1 MANWISWAQDY
12 LQGLAGDPWR
22 LLQPVIGA
30 LAAAAVG
37 RLAFLWRAWRARAKS
52 AEKAAKAYERL
63 ERVASDKSSL
73 WQELNSSEHFA
84 NLPPGLLV
92 MNLKGGVG
100 KTTTAG
106 NLAAALAHRYG
117 KKVLLVD
124 LDYQGSLSI
133 PLVPPAYP
141 QALEIATGRQGV
153 NAVGALLT
161 AGLDGRPRPKFG
173 HLIADL
179 GQTHAR
185 LAGVGLLPSD
195 ADLAEDEEALTFK
208 ALANRDIKDAMN
220 KLAQAI
226 SQHQTSATEERR
238 FDLVIFDAPPRLSLA
253 TANAMKAA
261 SHLLVPLRPAFL
273 SLDGLERLLAR
284 LPRLQRHLGT
294 NLRQARLVLNQVQGT
309 ATVAAQSARAR
320 AERICDQDSSLQCRI
335 WDQHIPQ
342 LGVISNTS
350 EELPLA
356 YCGTTAGFAPIHQ
369 AYEALAETVM
379 NDLGLS
385 K

>member
-1 MANWISWAQDY
+1 LGALS
-12 LQGLAGDPWR
+12 DPLR
-22 LLQPVIGA
+22 LVQPILGA
-30 LAAAAVG
+30 LAAAALG
-37 RLAFLWRAWRARAKS
+37 RLTYLWRAWRARAKK
-52 AEKAAKAYERL
+52 AEQAAEAFERL

-73 WQELNSSEHFA
+73 WQELNNPAHFT
-84 NLPPGLLV
+84 NLPPGLLI

-106 NLAAALAHRYG
+106 NLAAALAHRFA

-141 QALEIATGRQGV
+141 QALEIATGRAGV
-153 NAVGALLT
+153 NAIGALLT
-161 AGLDGRPRPKFG
+161 AGLDGRPTPKFG

-179 GQTHAR
+179 GQTHPR

-195 ADLAEDEEALTFK
+195 VDLAEDEEALTFK

-220 KLAQAI
+220 KLALAI
-226 SQHQTSATEERR
+226 SQHQSAAPAERR

-253 TANAMKAA
+253 TANAMKAS

-273 SLDGLERLLAR
+273 SFDGLRRLLAR
-284 LPRLQRHLGT
+284 LPGLQQQLNT
-294 NLRQARLVLNQVQGT
+294 NLRQARIVLNQVRGN
-309 ATVAAQSARAR
+309 ATVGTQSARAQVQQ
-320 AERICDQDSSLQCRI
+320 ICDQDKNLLCRV
-335 WDQHIPQ
+335 WESHIQQ
-342 LGVISNTS
+342 LEAIGNPR

-356 YCGTTAGFAPIHQ
+356 YCGTTAAFTPIHQ
-369 AYEALAETVM
+369 AYDALAETVM
-379 NDLGLS
+379 TDLGLS